1 MLSTNNCSMAIRN
14 DRETNAR
21 IEDAEKYLGR
31 HRVLELFEDLCTM
44 LCYRRPTDVREFL
57 IEQLQVRKKHGA
69 AGHVVFTEQELDNVF
84 TLFDLKQEK
93 KLTAEQT
100 KEALKTLAHS
110 SFQTSQIEQLSVPE
124 AVDRETFKNLSAQV
138 LR

>member
-1 MLSTNNCSMAIRN
+1 MAIRN

-21 IEDAEKYLGR
+21 IEDADRYLSR

-57 IEQLQVRKKHGA
+57 IEQLQIRKKQGT

-84 TLFDLKQEK
+84 TLFDLRQEK
-93 KLTAEQT
+93 KLTADQT

-110 SFQTSQIEQLSVPE
+110 SYQTGQVEELRMPE
-124 AVDRETFKNLSAQV
+124 AVDRETFKSLCAQV
-138 LR
+138 LS